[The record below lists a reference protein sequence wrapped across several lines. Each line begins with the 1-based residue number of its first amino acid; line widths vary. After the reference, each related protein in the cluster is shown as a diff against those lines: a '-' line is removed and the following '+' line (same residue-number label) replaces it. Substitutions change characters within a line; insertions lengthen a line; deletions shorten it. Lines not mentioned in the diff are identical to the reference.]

1 MASTPRRPRP
11 LADRARLR
19 LGMRLAAGMAPAQV
33 ARVEGL
39 PEAELDALLARPA
52 FARLVE
58 DYRDLARLG
67 REERLARLEL
77 LAFDVLEDAIAAGD
91 TRVILWFLTERHA
104 GRDPVRRVAEAV
116 VRQAE
121 RAGTAPP
128 PRPAPP
134 PASHRAPFRRRPDP
148 CARRLAGYGRHARD
162 LLAGEEAAR
171 AAAARPSVSPALLA
185 RVARRAGCATAVG
198 RCLGPVLLPS
208 LSPPGPT
215 GGPTGRTETRSC
227 PVGGPVEPGHDT
239 EWGPG
244 VTPAGLSPR
253 WPKVA

>member
-1 MASTPRRPRP
+1 MAIPRRPRP

-19 LGMRLAAGMAPAQV
+19 LGMRLAAGMAPARV

-39 PEAELDALLARPA
+39 PEAALDALLAKPA
-52 FARLVE
+52 FARLVR

-121 RAGTAPP
+121 RAGAAPTRARGASPATAGTPATCWPARRPPAPP
-128 PRPAPP
+128 PRRRRSPPRSWPGSRAGRAAPP
-134 PASHRAPFRRRPDP
+134 PSAAASGRCYSHPCRPP
-148 CARRLAGYGRHARD
+148 ARPGGLPAGPRPARR
-162 LLAGEEAAR
+162 
-171 AAAARPSVSPALLA
+171 
-185 RVARRAGCATAVG
+185 
-198 RCLGPVLLPS
+198 
-208 LSPPGPT
+208 
-215 GGPTGRTETRSC
+215 
-227 PVGGPVEPGHDT
+227 
-239 EWGPG
+239 W
-244 VTPAGLSPR
+244 
-253 WPKVA
+253 

>member
-19 LGMRLAAGMAPAQV
+19 LGMRLAAGMPPAQV

-39 PEAELDALLARPA
+39 PQPELDALLARPS
-52 FARLVE
+52 FARLVQ

-91 TRVILWFLTERHA
+91 TRVILWVLPERPA
-104 GRDPVRRVAEAV
+104 GRDPVRKLAEAV

-121 RAGTAPP
+121 RAGAAPP

-134 PASHRAPFRRRPDP
+134 PVPRPSVRRRPDP
-148 CARRLAGYGRHARD
+148 
-162 LLAGEEAAR
+162 
-171 AAAARPSVSPALLA
+171 
-185 RVARRAGCATAVG
+185 
-198 RCLGPVLLPS
+198 
-208 LSPPGPT
+208 
-215 GGPTGRTETRSC
+215 
-227 PVGGPVEPGHDT
+227 
-239 EWGPG
+239 
-244 VTPAGLSPR
+244 
-253 WPKVA
+253 

>member
-1 MASTPRRPRP
+1 MASAPRRPRP

-39 PEAELDALLARPA
+39 PEAEVAPPLPRPA
-52 FARLVE
+52 FARLVQ

-104 GRDPVRRVAEAV
+104 GRDPVRKLAEAV

-121 RAGTAPP
+121 RAATAPP
-128 PRPAPP
+128 PRPAPAPARP
-134 PASHRAPFRRRPDP
+134 PPPQSLRTAPRRLWPARPRPAGRRGGRPRGRRAPFR
-148 CARRLAGYGRHARD
+148 
-162 LLAGEEAAR
+162 
-171 AAAARPSVSPALLA
+171 LA
-185 RVARRAGCATAVG
+185 R
-198 RCLGPVLLPS
+198 
-208 LSPPGPT
+208 PPGPRRAP
-215 GGPTGRTETRSC
+215 GGLR
-227 PVGGPVEPGHDT
+227 
-239 EWGPG
+239 
-244 VTPAGLSPR
+244 
-253 WPKVA
+253 